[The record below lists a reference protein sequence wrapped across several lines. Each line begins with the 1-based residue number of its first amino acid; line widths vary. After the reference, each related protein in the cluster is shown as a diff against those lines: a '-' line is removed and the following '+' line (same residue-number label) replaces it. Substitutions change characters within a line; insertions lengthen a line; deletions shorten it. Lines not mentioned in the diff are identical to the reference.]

1 MTIDPVSHDED
12 EGVRELYDYEID
24 KDGHGLKVIPKTGG
38 SILVY
43 FEAGAPVNDSAL
55 ALIVVDP

>member
-1 MTIDPVSHDED
+1 MGSLA
-12 EGVRELYDYEID
+12 VRCYIKKYDYEID